1 MENKLKNKEVYKY
14 NMSLYY
20 QSTIIYFLVFVL
32 YVAVRGQF
40 VEGAFKLVFDPIVY
54 FFILI
59 LFIAIAAV
67 LYNLYLNKKL
77 EIDEDAIAFTDRQK
91 SKKYAVKD
99 ILFIKIAKDRNY
111 LSSSAFKLI
120 RIKLKNR
127 RGQLIIRPHDYENE
141 KILVNS
147 FVQLKSKLESKNV

>member
-40 VEGAFKLVFDPIVY
+40 VDGSFKLVFDPIVY

-59 LFIAIAAV
+59 LFVAIAAI
-67 LYNLYLNKKL
+67 LYNLFLSRKL
-77 EIDEDAIAFTDRQK
+77 EIEEHSIAFVDRQK
-91 SKKYAVKD
+91 TRTYKIND
-99 ILFIKIAKDRNY
+99 ILVIKIAKDRTNLY
-111 LSSSAFKLI
+111 NSPFKLI
-120 RIKLKNR
+120 RIKFKNK
-127 RGQLIIRPHDYENE
+127 RGLLIIRPSDYENE
-141 KILVNS
+141 KDLVNR
-147 FVQLKSKLESKNV
+147 FVLLKTKLENKNV